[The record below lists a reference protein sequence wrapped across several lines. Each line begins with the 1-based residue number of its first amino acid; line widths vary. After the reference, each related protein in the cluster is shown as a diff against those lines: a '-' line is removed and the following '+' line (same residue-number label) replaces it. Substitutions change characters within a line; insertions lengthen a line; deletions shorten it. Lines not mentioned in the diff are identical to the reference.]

1 MFQLNKALFVF
12 LISFALPL
20 FVKAQ
25 NPVPSITLATT
36 TGCVNA
42 PISLS
47 GSASPSNA
55 SVTAWAWTSNPT
67 TATFSAATS
76 NNTQFTASAAGSY
89 TITLTVTPGGAT
101 ATTTVTISANPT
113 VNLTPSADTVCIGS
127 AGTLLTA
134 SGTATSYSWLP
145 ASGLS
150 AVTGAT
156 VTATPTSN
164 TTYTVT
170 GTLNGCTSTASSQI
184 TSLVVSPVIASALNN
199 YICIGSTTSM
209 LVSAPSALSYSWTP
223 STGLSCNNCGNPIVT
238 PTDTTIYTVTVTGN
252 CFSNTTDTVIVYPVV
267 CGPPVAGFSYNH
279 SICRYSCVTFQ
290 DTSVIQPLAYK
301 WYFTGGI
308 PDSSSERN
316 PTVCYNVESGNAP
329 GGKYPI
335 MQIVT
340 NILGQKDTVIDSIIV
355 KISPVAGI
363 NNGHV
368 SETIEVGNAV
378 TLNALNYTTGGQ
390 YYTWSPSTG
399 LNNSGQSIVE
409 ASPQVNTV
417 YIVTV
422 TNNLGCKDKDTILVK
437 VQKICGEVFIP
448 TAFSPNGDGV
458 NDYAKVLNNNCIRSV
473 IFSIFDRWGN
483 KVFSTDVK
491 ETAAIGWDGTLGGS
505 PMDAGVFV
513 YYVDAVLSDN
523 TTVSQKGNITLV
535 R

>member
-1 MFQLNKALFVF
+1 MFQLNKALFVL

-76 NNTQFTASAAGSY
+76 NNTQFTATAAGSY

-127 AGTLLTA
+127 TGTLLTA

-238 PTDTTIYTVTVTGN
+238 ATDTTIYTVTVTGN

-267 CGPPVAGFSYNH
+267 CGPPIAGFSYNH

-308 PDSSSERN
+308 PDSSTERN
-316 PTVCYNVESGNAP
+316 PTICYNVESGNTP
-329 GGKYPI
+329 GGKYQI

-340 NILGQKDTVIDSIIV
+340 NILGQKDTVIDSITV

-363 NNGHV
+363 NNGHI
-368 SETIEVGNAV
+368 SETIEVGDAV
-378 TLNALNYTTGGQ
+378 TLKRFKLYNWWA
-390 YYTWSPSTG
+390 
-399 LNNSGQSIVE
+399 
-409 ASPQVNTV
+409 
-417 YIVTV
+417 
-422 TNNLGCKDKDTILVK
+422 IL
-437 VQKICGEVFIP
+437 
-448 TAFSPNGDGV
+448 
-458 NDYAKVLNNNCIRSV
+458 
-473 IFSIFDRWGN
+473 
-483 KVFSTDVK
+483 
-491 ETAAIGWDGTLGGS
+491 
-505 PMDAGVFV
+505 
-513 YYVDAVLSDN
+513 
-523 TTVSQKGNITLV
+523 
-535 R
+535 